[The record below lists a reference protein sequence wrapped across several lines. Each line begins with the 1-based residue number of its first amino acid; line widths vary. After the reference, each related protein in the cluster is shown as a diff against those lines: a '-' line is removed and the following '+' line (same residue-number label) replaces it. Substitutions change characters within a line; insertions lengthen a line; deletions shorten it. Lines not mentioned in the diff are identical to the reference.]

1 MFNYIA
7 DSLVVSVAA
16 NTQAISGTGT
26 TVGMIDVSNAVG
38 PILITTISPSG
49 GTGTMTI
56 QPVMNT
62 INSTTGVANVPT
74 AALVIAA
81 GAIGTVYAPGA
92 TNSPGL
98 PSTFSTVA
106 AAASVQTLAV
116 LRELTQRYIGVTL
129 SGTGLTQ
136 TITIVVSYMKQYT
149 L

>member
-1 MFNYIA
+1 MFNYISDA
-7 DSLVVSVAA
+7 LVISAAA

-56 QPVMNT
+56 TPVMNT
-62 INSTTGVANVPT
+62 TNSTSGTTVVPAN
-74 AALVIAA
+74 ALVVAS

-92 TNSPGL
+92 TNSPGQ
-98 PSTFSTVA
+98 PATFASVA

-116 LRELTQRYIGVTL
+116 LRELSQRYIGVTL
-129 SGTGLTQ
+129 GGTGLTQ
-136 TITIVVSYMKQYT
+136 TVTIVVTYMKQYT

>member
-7 DSLVVSVAA
+7 DSVVINAAA

-38 PILITTISPSG
+38 PVLITVISPAG

-62 INSTTGVANVPT
+62 INSTAGVSNVPVN
-74 AALVIAA
+74 ALLIA
-81 GAIGTVYAPGA
+81 GATIGTVYLPGA

-98 PSTFSTVA
+98 PGTFANVA
-106 AAASVQTLAV
+106 ASASVQTLAV
-116 LRELTQRYIGVTL
+116 ARELTMRYIGVTL
-129 SGTGLTQ
+129 GGSGLTQ
-136 TITIVVSYMKQYT
+136 TATIIVTFMKQYT